1 MPFLLWRTGWP
12 PVVQILV
19 WVVEEWAWN
28 VYPSTTASSIAV
40 VGVYASV
47 LAGVWLNSGD
57 EVEQVVATEK
67 AEESEDTPAYERVAS
82 SVNEKK
88 ST

>member
-1 MPFLLWRTGWP
+1 M
-12 PVVQILV
+12 
-19 WVVEEWAWN
+19 
-28 VYPSTTASSIAV
+28 YPSTTASSIAV